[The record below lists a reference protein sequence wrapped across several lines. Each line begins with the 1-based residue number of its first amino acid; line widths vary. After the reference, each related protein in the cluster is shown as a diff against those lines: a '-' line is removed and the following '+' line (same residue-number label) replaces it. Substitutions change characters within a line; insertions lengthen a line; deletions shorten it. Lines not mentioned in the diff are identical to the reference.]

1 MNEIRFYKEFG
12 PLGYL
17 ATYSSHGF
25 MKDGIYWKTSEHYYQ
40 AQKFSDS
47 SVRQLIIN
55 APTPKEASNIGR
67 NRMYTLRE
75 DWELVKQR
83 IMFDAVYYKFKQNEQ
98 ILKKLLETGEKFGW
112 SVKIE
117 TQGSGGV
124 EFALTDEDI
133 NAADCVL
140 IASDVAVSGTER
152 FKGKPMV
159 KVPVATAIK
168 SPEHLLRKIEEK
180 LGAMKK

>member
-25 MKDGIYWKTSEHYYQ
+25 VKDGIYWKTSEHYYQ
-40 AQKFSDS
+40 AQKFSNS
-47 SVRQLIIN
+47 AVRKLIIN

-75 DWELVKQR
+75 DWELVKQQ

-98 ILKKLLETGEKFGW
+98 ILKKLLETGDAYIVEATVKENYWGCGPNNDGQNNYGKIVMAVRSKLKAESKKE
-112 SVKIE
+112 SVSNE
-117 TQGSGGV
+117 
-124 EFALTDEDI
+124 
-133 NAADCVL
+133 N
-140 IASDVAVSGTER
+140 
-152 FKGKPMV
+152 
-159 KVPVATAIK
+159 
-168 SPEHLLRKIEEK
+168 
-180 LGAMKK
+180 

>member
-47 SVRQLIIN
+47 SVWQLIIN

-98 ILKKLLETGEKFGW
+98 ILKKLLETGDAYIVEATVKENYWGCGPNNDGQNNYGKIVMAVRSKLRAESKKE
-112 SVKIE
+112 SVSNE
-117 TQGSGGV
+117 
-124 EFALTDEDI
+124 
-133 NAADCVL
+133 N
-140 IASDVAVSGTER
+140 
-152 FKGKPMV
+152 
-159 KVPVATAIK
+159 
-168 SPEHLLRKIEEK
+168 
-180 LGAMKK
+180 